1 MTSTNDYSQRT
12 DRLRKL
18 IAEAD
23 SIIIGA
29 GAGLSTAAG
38 LQYSGEEFERYFHP
52 WIERY
57 GIKDLYSSSFYPFK
71 TEEELW
77 ACWAMH
83 IWYARYRPEAMPLY
97 QKLHDV
103 VKDKNYFVIT
113 TNVDGQFE
121 KAGFDNKRIFA
132 TQGDYALFQPKS
144 GSPKQTWNNQEWVNQ
159 VLPLIRDCRIPTEM
173 IPHTSDGKSVSMN
186 LRCDDTFVEDAHWHE
201 QCERYQNFVS
211 DNSGRRLLL
220 LEFGVGF
227 NTPVIIRFP
236 FERMATEWN
245 QTTLVR
251 FNSNEPQPYINGLSR
266 YIVFQENINKVL
278 ASCSS

>member
-1 MTSTNDYSQRT
+1 MTSIDDYSHRI

-38 LQYSGEEFERYFHP
+38 LQYSGEEFEHYFHP
-52 WIERY
+52 WMERY

-97 QKLHDV
+97 RKLLDV

-121 KAGFDNKRIFA
+121 KAGFDQDRIFA
-132 TQGDYALFQPKS
+132 TQGDYAYFQPQS
-144 GSPKQTWNNQEWVNQ
+144 GFPKELYHNQDWMNQ
-159 VLPLIRDCRIPTEM
+159 VLPLIRDCRIPTEL
-173 IPHTSDGKSVSMN
+173 IPHTPDGQPVSMN
-186 LRCDDTFVEDAHWHE
+186 LRCDDTFVEDAHWH
-201 QCERYQNFVS
+201 QQARRYQEFAQQAS
-211 DNSGRRLLL
+211 THRLLL
-220 LEFGVGF
+220 LELGVGF

-236 FERMATEWN
+236 FERMAVLFP

-251 FNSNEPQPYINGLSR
+251 FNRDYPQLTTEGVKRFIPFTEEIRFS
-266 YIVFQENINKVL
+266 
-278 ASCSS
+278 

>member
-1 MTSTNDYSQRT
+1 MTSIDDYSHRI

-38 LQYSGEEFERYFHP
+38 LQYSGEEFEHYFHP
-52 WIERY
+52 WMERY

-97 QKLHDV
+97 RKLLDL
-103 VKDKNYFVIT
+103 VKEKNYFVIT

-121 KAGFDNKRIFA
+121 KAGFDKERIFA

-144 GSPKQTWNNQEWVNQ
+144 GLPKQTWSNQEWVEQ
-159 VLPLIRDCRIPTEM
+159 VLPLIKDCRIPTEM
-173 IPHTSDGKSVSMN
+173 IPHTLDGKPVSMN

-201 QCERYQNFVS
+201 QCERYQDIVS
-211 DNSGRRLLL
+211 YNSDKRLLL

-236 FERMATEWN
+236 FERMAAHFQ

-251 FNSNEPQPYINGLSR
+251 FNRDYPQLTTEGVKHFIPFTEDLTEIMPRLS
-266 YIVFQENINKVL
+266 
-278 ASCSS
+278 

>member
-1 MTSTNDYSQRT
+1 MTSTNDYSHRI

-38 LQYSGEEFERYFHP
+38 LQYSGEEFEHYFHP
-52 WIERY
+52 WMERY

-83 IWYARYRPEAMPLY
+83 IWYARYSPEAMPLY
-97 QKLHDV
+97 RKLLDV

-121 KAGFDNKRIFA
+121 KSGFDKERIFA

-144 GSPKQTWNNQEWVNQ
+144 GFPKQTWSNREWVEQ
-159 VLPLIRDCRIPTEM
+159 VLPLIKDCRIPTEM
-173 IPHTSDGKSVSMN
+173 IPHTSDGKPVSMN
-186 LRCDDTFVEDAHWHE
+186 LRCDDTFVEDAHWQE
-201 QCERYQNFVS
+201 QCERYQDIVS
-211 DNSGRRLLL
+211 YNSDKRLLL

-236 FERMATEWN
+236 FERMAAQFQ

-251 FNSNEPQPYINGLSR
+251 FNRDYPQLTTEGVKHFIPFTEDLTEIMPRLS
-266 YIVFQENINKVL
+266 
-278 ASCSS
+278 